1 MAEKTKTPCFYRLL
15 KLHTK
20 KNPHEYHQEF
30 LEDCK
35 AKDVIPRGLMH
46 HKTAP
51 LDTLSGEFQN
61 NWMNILNRASRELR
75 DPAPVVQTMD
85 SANRRINHF
94 PLDNSIGFAGV
105 YPLDSGLSGG

>member
-1 MAEKTKTPCFYRLL
+1 MAENTKTHCFYRLL

-35 AKDVIPRGLMH
+35 AKDVIPHGLMH
-46 HKTAP
+46 HKTAH
-51 LDTLSGEFQN
+51 LDTLSDEFQN

-85 SANRRINHF
+85 GAIRRINHY

-105 YPLDSGLSGG
+105 YPLDSDLSGG